1 MKIDRGGW
9 SMEEVARTMTAWEI
23 NNLILFFHFCASNIH
38 TDLKEIRLKK
48 LSSVSLSLGRK

>member
-1 MKIDRGGW
+1 MKRDRGGW
-9 SMEEVARTMTAWEI
+9 SMEEVARTMTVWEI
-23 NNLILFFHFCASNIH
+23 NNLILFFHFCTSNIH